1 MPNLSIVTSTKILNE
16 DKEYFDQKINFL
28 KKGKPLNVFFSFTY
42 ITPNYDVITSL
53 KELKDFL
60 KDFDFRLYLVL
71 WDMNAIANPY
81 FKKYLSHK
89 IKDTDSFILEK
100 IVELRGILKAVGFKD
115 DDFEIIKSSEMW
127 RKLILYKDENIFQNY
142 YSILA
147 RLPVKEY
154 ANFHKSSHL
163 FQITLDMFFVSNLSK
178 LYPDTQNVDIDIV
191 FADYYR
197 SKLYQDTRRIM
208 LEEGYMSRK
217 PLFLLMKQVP
227 YIAYEDMTPEWNM
240 DIEEIRYV
248 LMHAQNSLEDYFVL
262 LKYFK
267 PNYIK
272 TKNINKEEVVDIL
285 SSEIYSFLN
294 KYKNIYGQC
303 APSKNVSLLKI
314 ETKHQAIA
322 LGHILKSKIFLDILM
337 LADGTNTVSQ
347 ISHKLKKSLATI
359 SQYCTELKAQGYV
372 FADDNGNIIR
382 TVKSIKIDFESD
394 FR

>member
-1 MPNLSIVTSTKILNE
+1 M
-16 DKEYFDQKINFL
+16 
-28 KKGKPLNVFFSFTY
+28 
-42 ITPNYDVITSL
+42 
-53 KELKDFL
+53 
-60 KDFDFRLYLVL
+60 
-71 WDMNAIANPY
+71 
-81 FKKYLSHK
+81 
-89 IKDTDSFILEK
+89 
-100 IVELRGILKAVGFKD
+100 
-115 DDFEIIKSSEMW
+115 
-127 RKLILYKDENIFQNY
+127 
-142 YSILA
+142 
-147 RLPVKEY
+147 
-154 ANFHKSSHL
+154 
-163 FQITLDMFFVSNLSK
+163 
-178 LYPDTQNVDIDIV
+178 
-191 FADYYR
+191 
-197 SKLYQDTRRIM
+197 
-208 LEEGYMSRK
+208 
-217 PLFLLMKQVP
+217 
-227 YIAYEDMTPEWNM
+227 
-240 DIEEIRYV
+240 
-248 LMHAQNSLEDYFVL
+248 